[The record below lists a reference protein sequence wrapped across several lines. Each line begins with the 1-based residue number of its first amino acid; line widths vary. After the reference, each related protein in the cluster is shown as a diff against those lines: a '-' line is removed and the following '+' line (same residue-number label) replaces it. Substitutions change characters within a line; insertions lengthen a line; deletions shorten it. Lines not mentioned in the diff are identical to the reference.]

1 MDLLEYMRSQ
11 DNMTQAEWERT
22 FEDEAKEILVLL
34 AGGSGAGKRNGF
46 WDVSHYFIAYVDCQ
60 TGALHTGDGRIVYPV
75 SDEEHDAGGILD
87 GFRREAVYRLKARK
101 RIPHK
106 IPEGVTASSQNQFL
120 IVEVLEEDAPCP
132 ALEEVLAEYRRPVV
146 LNDEELGELSLDKD
160 LDMFEGGISWRGEDI
175 DISLEVDSSSE
186 DTWTAAVAAMKQMM
200 TDRDRWDRDMRAFAA
215 RELTELACDWRESA
229 DEDVPEITE
238 ESFAQRIELASIA
251 MEPDGSFSAYFD
263 DDDMF
268 FGHCVVVYG
277 TLADGVASAEMAG

>member
-75 SDEEHDAGGILD
+75 SDEENDAGGILD
-87 GFRREAVYRLKARK
+87 RFRREAVYRLKARK

-238 ESFAQRIELASIA
+238 ESFAQRIELTSIA

>member
-1 MDLLEYMRSQ
+1 VDLLEYMRSQ
-11 DNMTQAEWERT
+11 DNMTQTEWKRT
-22 FEDEAKEILVLL
+22 FEEEAKEILVLL
-34 AGGSGAGKRNGF
+34 AGGSGAGKMNGF

-75 SDEEHDAGGILD
+75 SDEESDAGGILD
-87 GFRREAVYRLKARK
+87 RFRREAVYRLKARK

-120 IVEVLEEDAPCP
+120 IVEVLEEEASYP

-215 RELTELACDWRESA
+215 RELTEIACDWRESA
-229 DEDVPEITE
+229 DEEVPEITE

-251 MEPDGSFSAYFD
+251 MDPDGSFSAYFD

-277 TLADGVASAEMAG
+277 TPEGGASSTVMAG

>member
-106 IPEGVTASSQNQFL
+106 VPEGVTASSQNQFL
-120 IVEVLEEDAPCP
+120 IVEVLEEEAPCP
-132 ALEEVLAEYRRPVV
+132 ALDEVLADYRKPVV

-238 ESFAQRIELASIA
+238 ESFAQRIELTSIA
-251 MEPDGSFSAYFD
+251 MDPDGSFSAYFD